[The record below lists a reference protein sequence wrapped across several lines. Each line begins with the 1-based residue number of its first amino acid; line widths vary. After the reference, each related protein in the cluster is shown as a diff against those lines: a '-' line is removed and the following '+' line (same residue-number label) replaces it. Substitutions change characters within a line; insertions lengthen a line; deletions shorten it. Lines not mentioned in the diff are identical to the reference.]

1 MADDYTFEIT
11 FTREKEGREVVEITC
26 HPKPEAPVVWGQVRV
41 TAQRRDYLPLVIR
54 YFDEDLQLAR
64 TMTFSQVAELGDRR
78 LPTVVTMVPE
88 DKPKEST
95 VIQYKKMRFDLDLDD
110 DLFSLRTLQ
119 R

>member
-1 MADDYTFEIT
+1 
-11 FTREKEGREVVEITC
+11 
-26 HPKPEAPVVWGQVRV
+26 
-41 TAQRRDYLPLVIR
+41 
-54 YFDEDLQLAR
+54 
-64 TMTFSQVAELGDRR
+64 MTFSQVAELGDRR